1 MPNAGACES
10 KCNAGVCDTA
20 AMAPPPHTPGNTEGV
35 DVAPEI
41 VCVDCGGRCG
51 LLSVPEPDWGFQPGD
66 VVAYR
71 CADCGDRWDLI
82 VEDSDLPS

>member
-1 MPNAGACES
+1 MAAG
-10 KCNAGVCDTA
+10 GCD
-20 AMAPPPHTPGNTEGV
+20 TEGV
-35 DVAPEI
+35 DHPDDADDVAVPAEI

-82 VEDSDLPS
+82 VPDTELGGSSGD

>member
-1 MPNAGACES
+1 MAEIPHEGGNVGDM
-10 KCNAGVCDTA
+10 GVPA
-20 AMAPPPHTPGNTEGV
+20 
-35 DVAPEI
+35 EI
-41 VCVDCGGRCG
+41 TCVDCGGRCG

-82 VEDSDLPS
+82 VEDSDIPS

>member
-1 MPNAGACES
+1 MNPQAHGGS
-10 KCNAGVCDTA
+10 GPLGVA
-20 AMAPPPHTPGNTEGV
+20 A
-35 DVAPEI
+35 EI
-41 VCVDCGGRCG
+41 MCVDCGGRCG

-82 VEDSDLPS
+82 VEAGDIPS